1 MSKWWKCDLQVA
13 TPAWNFS
20 MPADEQFDL
29 GNQAGRRAFAERYME
44 AVAAEGVD
52 VIALADHNCGDWIDV
67 MVAAGRDKGIIVF
80 PGCEIT
86 TGTGADGIHLII
98 IGNLGK
104 TSQDFDR
111 LLAGCLGFD
120 EQNHPRFHHDGG
132 NRTPGSSGKTLQQI
146 LDSLPDE
153 YLVIAP
159 HALTDNGIGSAKT
172 VKGDLRWKALHHPR
186 LVAIDPGDCSSPVA
200 DGFND
205 RFRRR
210 DLADFPRLNDLA
222 FVATSDAY
230 CLDDIGR
237 RFSWIRMEAP
247 SLEGLRQAFLDRE
260 ARVICDWDPRLNE
273 YPDKN
278 PNNVRHGWLR
288 EITLHNVLGNST
300 AALRVPFVP
309 GLNVIIGGRGSGKS
323 TVVAAIRQLYSGY
336 ATLPASVRTEAEG
349 FAHTAFE
356 EAVLSARHHVAAS
369 QEEQSVVWHATA
381 GLDARAVSQ
390 ADVAT
395 GFRVRV
401 VNQKELFARV
411 SFDPHDPLAASRSFL
426 SFVDE
431 SLGILRGERALPDGW
446 QRRRADAASLWAD
459 AAREYRKLKVDL
471 EQLPSVRAKI
481 KELSAQVSAFDSES
495 ATARRERIEQRTRE
509 YDFLTEYVSRYEAE
523 LAEMAARVD
532 ALATDMSQRQGEWSD
547 AVGEIMHHA
556 QQLASET
563 FGAAKQVLEDGRER
577 LKAWYASLEST
588 EWWEDV
594 RVAQADEQDY
604 LAELRDL
611 GLDPNAYV
619 DLRQSLARHVAL
631 ERELATREKRL
642 QDVADRMT
650 HAWRKLVDV
659 YEERRRLRSALLT
672 DVGERSSRLRFD
684 LSPYR
689 DVGGWVAE
697 VRDLLNLR
705 ADGFLDDVPTLADW
719 LWSAP
724 DVATRDTRW
733 RQWRDA
739 LVSGDFRVIATREH
753 AEMRATWQRRL
764 ESLDEVVRL
773 RLATA
778 VPDDAVEMRFLRD
791 DGSPEREYDWQDIT
805 QGSPGQRT
813 AAMLAFV
820 LHHGTEP
827 LVLDQ
832 PEDDLDTEWLSRLV
846 VKELRASRWKRQL
859 IVVTHNANI
868 PVNGDAERV
877 IVLEN
882 RSGVLRVRASAPADD
897 VAPVE
902 HVGAIENRV
911 VREDIQN
918 IMEGGVRA
926 FVLREQKY
934 NNEVSS
940 ARWAS

>member
-1 MSKWWKCDLQVA
+1 
-13 TPAWNFS
+13 
-20 MPADEQFDL
+20 MPANEQFDL
-29 GNQAGRRAFAERYME
+29 DEPVGRRAFADRYME
-44 AVAAEGVD
+44 NVAAKKID

-98 IGNLGK
+98 IGELGK

-120 EQNHPRFHHDGG
+120 EQNHPRFHGTGG
-132 NRTPGSSGKTLQQI
+132 NRQPGSSGKTVEQI
-146 LDSLPDE
+146 LDALPDE

-159 HALTDNGIGSAKT
+159 HALTDNGIASAHT
-172 VKGDLRWKALHHPR
+172 VKGDLRWKAFHHPR
-186 LVAIDPGDCSSPVA
+186 LVAIDPGDCSSPSS
-200 DGFND
+200 DSFND
-205 RFRRR
+205 RLRRR
-210 DLADFPRLNDLA
+210 ELSGYPRLNDIA

-237 RFSWIRMEAP
+237 RFSWIRMESP
-247 SLEGLRQAFLDRE
+247 CLEGLRQACLDRE
-260 ARVICDWDPRLNE
+260 ARVLCDWDPRLND
-273 YPDKN
+273 YPDHN

-288 EITLHNVLGNST
+288 EVTLHNVLGNST
-300 AALRVPFVP
+300 AALRVPFLP
-309 GLNVIIGGRGSGKS
+309 GLNVVIGGRGSGKS

-336 ATLPASVRTEAEG
+336 ATLPDTVRTEAAN
-349 FAHTAFE
+349 FASAAFE
-356 EAVLSARHHVAAS
+356 EAVLSAKHHVAAS

-381 GLDARAVSQ
+381 GLDARGVSQ

-411 SFDPHDPLAASRSFL
+411 SFDTHDPLAASRSFL

-431 SLGILRGERALPDGW
+431 SLGLLKGERALPDGW
-446 QRRRADAASLWAD
+446 QRRRADAASLWSD
-459 AAREYRKLKVDL
+459 AAREYRKIKVDI
-471 EQLPSVRAKI
+471 EQLPSIRARI
-481 KELSAQVSAFDSES
+481 KEITAQVAAFDSEP
-495 ATARRERIEQRTRE
+495 ATARREKIEERTRE
-509 YDFLTEYVSRYEAE
+509 YELLMAYVERYQSGFAE
-523 LAEMAARVD
+523 LGARID
-532 ALATDMSQRQGEWSD
+532 ALASDLAQPEGEWPEAISEIMSH
-547 AVGEIMHHA
+547 AHRLAGEIFSA
-556 QQLASET
+556 T
-563 FGAAKQVLEDGRER
+563 KQTIEEGRER
-577 LKAWYASLEST
+577 LNAWYASTEST
-588 EWWEDV
+588 AWWDDV
-594 RVAQADEQDY
+594 RAAQADEQDY
-604 LAELRDL
+604 LAELREL
-611 GLDPNAYV
+611 GLDPGAYV
-619 DLRQSLARHVAL
+619 ELRQHLARHVAL
-631 ERELATREKRL
+631 DRELSTREKGL
-642 QDVADRMT
+642 QDAADKMT
-650 HAWRKLVDV
+650 RAWKKLIDV
-659 YEERRRLRSALLT
+659 YEERRRLRSALL
-672 DVGERSSRLRFD
+672 DEVGERSSRLRFD

-689 DVGGWVAE
+689 DLGAWVAE

-705 ADGFLDDVPTLADW
+705 ADGFLDDVPSLADW

-739 LVSGDFRVIATREH
+739 LVSGDFRVIAAREH
-753 AEMRATWQRRL
+753 ADLRGQWQRRL

-791 DGSPEREYDWQDIT
+791 DGRPELEADWQDIT

-882 RSGVLRVRASAPADD
+882 RSGVLRVRASARGGDT
-897 VAPVE
+897 VPVQ
-902 HVGAIENRV
+902 HIGAIENRA

-934 NNEVSS
+934 NNEVAS